1 MGSNP
6 MRGTS
11 LKEGLFMSSL
21 IRRIQ
26 LAPQRG
32 RYYYGRGSKLG
43 VRNPKA
49 KDLLARKS
57 REDRKMSTETI

>member
-1 MGSNP
+1 
-6 MRGTS
+6 
-11 LKEGLFMSSL
+11 MSSL

-49 KDLLARKS
+49 KDLLARKL
-57 REDRKMSTETI
+57 RENKKMSTETI